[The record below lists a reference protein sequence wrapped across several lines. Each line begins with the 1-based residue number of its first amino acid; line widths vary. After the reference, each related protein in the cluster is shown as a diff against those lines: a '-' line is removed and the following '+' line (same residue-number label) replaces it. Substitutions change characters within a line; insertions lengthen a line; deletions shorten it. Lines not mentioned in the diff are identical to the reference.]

1 MDWATVLALWLA
13 VLAGAFVQSSIG
25 FGMSV
30 VSAPFVVVFEPSLV
44 PGALIV
50 MSFALSVA
58 QLVHGPVDIAWR
70 PLGWALGVRLLL
82 TPVGVLAVAL
92 LSQRGIAIGVGLLI
106 LLTVAA
112 STSHLDVRATPR
124 NAAVAG
130 GIAGVSG
137 TAASIDGPFLGLVL
151 QHESPQRVRTTMAA
165 FFIVGNLMALGGL
178 VVGHQFTREQLLA
191 GLVWIPFVLA
201 GYAVAAPARKHLDR
215 GRFRAFVLAFCVVA
229 ALSIIVRAVV
239 A

>member
-1 MDWATVLALWLA
+1 MHWAPVLALGLA
-13 VLAGAFVQSSIG
+13 VLAGSFVQSSIG

-58 QLVHGPVDIAWR
+58 QLVHGPVHIAWR

-82 TPVGVLAVAL
+82 TPVGVAAVAL
-92 LSQRGIAIGVGLLI
+92 LSQRGIAIGVGVLI
-106 LLTVAA
+106 LLTVGA
-112 STSHLDVRATPR
+112 SLSHVDLRATPR
-124 NAAVAG
+124 NAAAAG
-130 GIAGVSG
+130 AIAGVSG

-151 QHESPQRVRTTMAA
+151 QHEPPQRVRTTMAA
-165 FFIVGNLMALGGL
+165 FFIVGNVMALVGL
-178 VVGHQFTREQLLA
+178 VLGHQFSHEQLVA
-191 GLVWIPFVLA
+191 GLLWIPFVLA
-201 GYAVAAPARKHLDR
+201 GYAIAVPARTHLDR
-215 GRFRAFVLAFCVVA
+215 GRFRVLVLAFCVVA

>member
-1 MDWATVLALWLA
+1 MDWAPVLALGLA

-30 VSAPFVVVFEPSLV
+30 VSAPFVVVVEPSLV

-50 MSFALSVA
+50 MSFALSIA

-82 TPVGVLAVAL
+82 TPVGVAAVAL
-92 LSQRGIAIGVGLLI
+92 LSQRGIAVGVGALI

-112 STSHLDVRATPR
+112 SVSHLDLRATPR
-124 NAAVAG
+124 NAAAAG
-130 GIAGVSG
+130 AIAGVSG

-151 QHESPQRVRTTMAA
+151 QHERPQRVRTTMAT
-165 FFIVGNLMALGGL
+165 FFIAGNLMALVGL
-178 VVGHQFTREQLLA
+178 VLGHQFTREQLWA
-191 GLVWIPFVLA
+191 GLAWTPFVVA
-201 GYAVAAPARKHLDR
+201 GYAIAAPARKHLDR
-215 GRFRAFVLAFCVVA
+215 GRFRAFVLSFCVIA
-229 ALSIIVRAVV
+229 AVSIIVRAAV